1 MHKKIYFLGI
11 FLLFVLLTSAQTSI
25 NSSYFQVMAARSL
38 GPSTMSGRITAIDG
52 ITADGQL
59 NLYVGTAG
67 GGIWKSQNGG
77 LSFKPLFDKYCQSI
91 GALAIEPGNA
101 KVVYAGTGESN
112 MRNSVSYGDGLYK
125 TTDGGN
131 NWQKIG
137 LEGTER
143 ISKIIVDPIDK
154 KTVYV
159 SAPGPLWNNSIHRGL
174 YKTTDG
180 GKSWAKILYVNDETG
195 CADIAMHP
203 TKPNVLYASMWQF
216 RRKAYAFSS
225 GGPGSGLFK
234 SVDGGKTWNKLSKGL
249 PAGEFGRIVI
259 TINPSKLTELMAIVE
274 AKESGIFV
282 SEDEGENWK
291 KLPTNENLTARPFY
305 FSTLVFDPKD
315 PKRVYRPAYD
325 FQFSSDSGNSWSGA
339 FTGGVP
345 PHADHHALWIN
356 PSNPEMMFLGTDG
369 GIYTSTNRGTAWSF
383 LNNLP
388 VGQFYHVS
396 TDNQTPYNVYGG
408 LQDNNSWMAP
418 SSAPGGVTAVDWRWI
433 NGGDG
438 FWVQPSLLNSKVI
451 FSESQGGE
459 ITKVDLST
467 GLSYGV
473 RPKKL
478 EGDEE
483 HRWNWN
489 TPIVMGASKRKNAA
503 GKPVYNLYTA
513 AQYLF
518 KSTDDGKNWERI
530 SPDLTTNDPNKI
542 NQAEKNTGSITG
554 DNTSAENHC
563 TIFTLVQDPKNE
575 NVIWVGTD
583 DGNLQ
588 LTTDGGKTWQNKA
601 TAIWKTGVPEKTW
614 ISSIEISSLDSKR
627 IYVTLDNHMYGD
639 MNTYVVM
646 SADGGIT
653 WKKFSS
659 SEFTGFAHIIRE
671 DIVNEKLLFLGTEMG
686 LFISLDGGN
695 NWMRSKY
702 QNMPWYNLVR
712 DIKIQPQTN
721 DLVIGSHGRGIY
733 IIDNIEPLRELVK
746 SDVNQPVKFYPVQNF
761 KYAYTPQFPLPADNL
776 TGWNG
781 GNNAVAPTFYY
792 YLKER
797 SNSGVKIEIYDASN
811 KKIKDI
817 NGSSSK
823 GLNRVYWDLTINAPK
838 VAQGGYIAQSTVL
851 FSSVIGPKVDIG
863 TYKVVLKTDGK
874 EYIENILIEANP
886 TKGLS
891 AQTVGLLHKQSMR
904 LYQLHERLHTL
915 IDSLDKTVKTI
926 SLGDTTTAS
935 VKEKLSKLDLFKREI
950 VELNRKSIFFDEFKY
965 RRRVS
970 DLYVSVAN
978 GLEPLSPIQ
987 EKGIAVLEDQFLV
1000 FQKRFFELIK

>member
-1 MHKKIYFLGI
+1 
-11 FLLFVLLTSAQTSI
+11 
-25 NSSYFQVMAARSL
+25 
-38 GPSTMSGRITAIDG
+38 
-52 ITADGQL
+52 
-59 NLYVGTAG
+59 
-67 GGIWKSQNGG
+67 
-77 LSFKPLFDKYCQSI
+77 
-91 GALAIEPGNA
+91 
-101 KVVYAGTGESN
+101 
-112 MRNSVSYGDGLYK
+112 
-125 TTDGGN
+125 
-131 NWQKIG
+131 
-137 LEGTER
+137 
-143 ISKIIVDPIDK
+143 
-154 KTVYV
+154 
-159 SAPGPLWNNSIHRGL
+159 
-174 YKTTDG
+174 
-180 GKSWAKILYVNDETG
+180 
-195 CADIAMHP
+195 
-203 TKPNVLYASMWQF
+203 
-216 RRKAYAFSS
+216 
-225 GGPGSGLFK
+225 
-234 SVDGGKTWNKLSKGL
+234 
-249 PAGEFGRIVI
+249 
-259 TINPSKLTELMAIVE
+259 
-274 AKESGIFV
+274 
-282 SEDEGENWK
+282 
-291 KLPTNENLTARPFY
+291 
-305 FSTLVFDPKD
+305 
-315 PKRVYRPAYD
+315 
-325 FQFSSDSGNSWSGA
+325 
-339 FTGGVP
+339 
-345 PHADHHALWIN
+345 
-356 PSNPEMMFLGTDG
+356 
-369 GIYTSTNRGTAWSF
+369 
-383 LNNLP
+383 
-388 VGQFYHVS
+388 
-396 TDNQTPYNVYGG
+396 
-408 LQDNNSWMAP
+408 
-418 SSAPGGVTAVDWRWI
+418 
-433 NGGDG
+433 
-438 FWVQPSLLNSKVI
+438 
-451 FSESQGGE
+451 
-459 ITKVDLST
+459 
-467 GLSYGV
+467 
-473 RPKKL
+473 
-478 EGDEE
+478 
-483 HRWNWN
+483 
-489 TPIVMGASKRKNAA
+489 
-503 GKPVYNLYTA
+503 
-513 AQYLF
+513 
-518 KSTDDGKNWERI
+518 
-530 SPDLTTNDPNKI
+530 
-542 NQAEKNTGSITG
+542 
-554 DNTSAENHC
+554 
-563 TIFTLVQDPKNE
+563 
-575 NVIWVGTD
+575 
-583 DGNLQ
+583 
-588 LTTDGGKTWQNKA
+588 
-601 TAIWKTGVPEKTW
+601 
-614 ISSIEISSLDSKR
+614 
-627 IYVTLDNHMYGD
+627 

-781 GNNAVAPTFYY
+781 GSNAVAPTFYY

-797 SNSGVKIEIYDASN
+797 SNSGVKIEIYDATN

-874 EYIENILIEANP
+874 EYVQNILIEANP
-886 TKGLS
+886 AKGLS

-926 SLGDTTTAS
+926 SLGDTTATS

-1000 FQKRFFELIK
+1000 FQKRFFDLIK

>member
-1 MHKKIYFLGI
+1 MQLKSKLTGL
-11 FLLFVLLTSAQTSI
+11 FLLLVFFTNAQNTI
-25 NSSYFQVMAARSL
+25 NSSYFQVMGARPL
-38 GPSTMSGRITAIDG
+38 GPSTMSGRITSIDG
-52 ITADGQL
+52 ISANGQL
-59 NLYVGTAG
+59 NLFVGTAG

-77 LSFKPLFDKYCQSI
+77 LSFISIFDKYCQSI

-101 KVVYAGTGESN
+101 KVVYAGAGESN
-112 MRNSVSYGDGLYK
+112 TRNSVSYGDGMYK

-137 LEGTER
+137 LDSTER
-143 ISKIIVDPIDK
+143 ISKILINPTDK

-159 SAPGPLWNNSIHRGL
+159 SAPGPLWNSSTHRGL
-174 YKTTDG
+174 YKTMDG
-180 GKSWAKILYVNDETG
+180 GKTWNKILYINEETG

-203 TKPNVLYASMWQF
+203 TKPETLFASMWQF
-216 RRKAYAFSS
+216 RRKAFAFSS

-234 SVDGGKTWNKLSKGL
+234 STDGGKNWNKITNGL
-249 PAGEFGRIVI
+249 PEGDLGRIVI
-259 TINPSKLTELMAIVE
+259 TINPSKPSEVLAIVE
-274 AKESGIFV
+274 AKVPGLYI
-282 SEDEGENWK
+282 SEDEGATWK
-291 KLPTNENLTARPFY
+291 KLASTENLTARPFY
-305 FSTLVFDPKD
+305 FSTLVYDPKD
-315 PKRVYRPAYD
+315 PKRVYRPAFD
-325 FQFSSDSGNSWSGA
+325 FQYSSDGGYSWNN
-339 FTGGVP
+339 TVIGGIE
-345 PHADHHALWIN
+345 PHSDMHALWIN
-356 PSNPEMMFLGTDG
+356 PNNPDMMFVGTDG
-369 GIYTSTNRGTAWSF
+369 GIYMSNNKGTAWQFINS
-383 LNNLP
+383 LP

-396 TDNQTPYNVYGG
+396 TDNQTPYHVYGG

-438 FWVQPSLLNSKVI
+438 FWVQPSLLNSKII

-489 TPIVMGASKRKNAA
+489 TPIVVGASAKKNAA

-518 KSTDDGKNWERI
+518 RSNDDGKNWQRI
-530 SPDLTTNDPNKI
+530 SPDLTTNNPNKI
-542 NQAEKNTGSITG
+542 NQAEKNAGITG

-563 TIFTLVQDPKNE
+563 TIFTITQDPKNE
-575 NVIWVGTD
+575 NIIWAGTD

-588 LTTDGGKTWQNKA
+588 LTMDGGKTWVNKA
-601 TAIWKTGVPEKTW
+601 AGIWKTGVPENTW

-639 MNTYVVM
+639 MHTYAVM
-646 SADGGIT
+646 SSDGGNT
-653 WKKFSS
+653 WKKFTS
-659 SEFTGFAHIIRE
+659 SEFTGFAHVIRE

-721 DLVIGSHGRGIY
+721 DLVVASHGRGIY
-733 IIDNIEPLRELVK
+733 IIDNIQPLREMVK
-746 SDVNQPVKFYPVQNF
+746 SDLAQSVLFYPIQNF
-761 KYAYTPQFPLPADNL
+761 KYEYSPQYPQPASNL
-776 TGWNG
+776 TGW
-781 GNNAVAPTFYY
+781 AVGSRVIAPTFYY

-797 SNSGVKIEIYDASN
+797 SNSGVKIEIYDAAN
-811 KKIKDI
+811 KKIKDL
-817 NGSSSK
+817 NASSTK
-823 GLNRVYWDLTINAPK
+823 GLNKVYWDLSVNPPK
-838 VAQGGYIAQSTVL
+838 VAQGGYIAQSSVL
-851 FSSVIGPKVDIG
+851 ISSVIGPKVDIG
-863 TYKVVLKTDGK
+863 KYKIVVKADGK
-874 EYIENILIEANP
+874 EYVQNIQIEANP
-886 TKGLS
+886 AKGLDAAS
-891 AQTVGLLHKQSMR
+891 IGLLNKQSMR
-904 LYQLHERLHTL
+904 LFNLHEHLFTL
-915 IDSLDKTVKTI
+915 VDSLDKTVKTI
-926 SLGDTTTAS
+926 SKGDTTVPA
-935 VKEKLSKLDLFKREI
+935 VKEKLHKLDSFKREI

-970 DLYVSVAN
+970 DLYYSVAS
-978 GLEPLSPIQ
+978 GLEPLSTSQ
-987 EKGIAVLEDQFLV
+987 EKGITLLEDQFVV
-1000 FQKRFFELIK
+1000 FQKRFFELLK